1 MHTCGAARK
10 SGVANASSP
19 RGSTTTQAAN
29 ANLSTFR
36 RKRKIFKMAGDS
48 NSAALL
54 MFTNFVLYTSLY
66 VSRRRRRR
74 RFDRRFW
81 IREIFLDRERTGV
94 QNTLIPRL
102 RSFDKEYYF
111 DFLRMSPEKFDEL
124 LNKLGPKITRQN
136 TRWRDAIPA
145 SDRLAVTLR

>member
-1 MHTCGAARK
+1 MRRGKEKRCRKRVFAARQHDHT
-10 SGVANASSP
+10 SG
-19 RGSTTTQAAN
+19 
-29 ANLSTFR
+29 
-36 RKRKIFKMAGDS
+36 KRK
-48 NSAALL
+48 
-54 MFTNFVLYTSLY
+54 SLY
-66 VSRRRRRR
+66 ISAQAQNIQDGGRRRRR